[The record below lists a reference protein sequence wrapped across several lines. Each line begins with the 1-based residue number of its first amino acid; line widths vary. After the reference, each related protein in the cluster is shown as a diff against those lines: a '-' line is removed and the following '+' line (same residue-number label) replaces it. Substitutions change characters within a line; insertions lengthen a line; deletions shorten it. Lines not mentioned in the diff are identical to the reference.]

1 MTPAPTPHVPV
12 AHPITPTSTRKRFRV
27 QNFSEYKAT
36 GRKLTMLTA
45 YDGLTA
51 RIFDQSGIDLILV
64 GDSIGDN
71 MLGYENTIPVTMDEM
86 ILAARSV
93 ARATRYAMV
102 VADLPFGSYEATP
115 EQAFH
120 SAARMLKESGAQAVK
135 IEGGERVAAHVQ
147 LLTSAGIPVIGHLG
161 LTPQSEN
168 ILGGKRVQARSDK
181 AAEQLCDD
189 ALALQDAGASAVVL
203 EMVPA
208 SVAERVTEIL
218 RIPTIGIGAGTH
230 VDGQVLV
237 WTDMAGM
244 TVWSPRF
251 AKQFA
256 QIGEAL
262 ADATRDYIEEVQ
274 TAKFPAPEHTFDS

>member
-1 MTPAPTPHVPV
+1 MTPTPHVPA
-12 AHPITPTSTRKRFRV
+12 AHPITPATTRKRFRV
-27 QNFSEYKAT
+27 QNFSEYKIT

-71 MLGYENTIPVTMDEM
+71 MLGYENTIPVTMNEM
-86 ILAARSV
+86 IIAARSV
-93 ARATRYAMV
+93 ARATQYAMV

-120 SAARMLKESGAQAVK
+120 SAARMLKESGAQAIK
-135 IEGGERVAAHVQ
+135 IEGGARVAAHVQ

-181 AAEQLCDD
+181 AAGQLCDD
-189 ALALQDAGASAVVL
+189 ALALQEAGASAVVL

-218 RIPTIGIGAGTH
+218 RIPTIGIGAGTK

-262 ADATRDYIEEVQ
+262 ATATRDYIEEVQ
-274 TAKFPAPEHTFDS
+274 TAQFPAPEHTFDS